1 MLLPMRVDLHL
12 HSTASDGSL
21 SPSAVVWAARA
32 GGLDVVAITDHD
44 TCAGVPEALS
54 ALPEALHVIPA
65 IELSTTLDG
74 SELHILGYYIDPTDE
89 KLVAHADHAITTR
102 RTRVQRI
109 LELLRNYNIHLTLE
123 EVVAS
128 AEGNPRVLG
137 RPHIARALHK
147 RGHVQS
153 PAEAFD
159 RFLGDAG
166 PCFLPTELLHPRDA
180 IVLIE
185 QAGGIAMWAHPRADV
200 LTRELPR
207 MLEWGL
213 RGLECFRP
221 RASPDD
227 VSAIRAL
234 AAQHDL
240 LLSGGSDW
248 HGTWHGRLGDFFVES
263 DDVARFLEA
272 GGL

>member
-1 MLLPMRVDLHL
+1 MKVDLHL

-32 GGLDVVAITDHD
+32 GGLDVIALTDHD
-44 TCAGVPEALS
+44 TCAGVPEAMA

-74 SELHILGYYIDPTDE
+74 SEIHILGYFIDAADPP
-89 KLVAHADHAITTR
+89 LLAHAEHAVTAR
-102 RTRVQRI
+102 RMRVQRI
-109 LELLRNYNIHLTLE
+109 LELLRKYNIYVTFEDVL
-123 EVVAS
+123 AA
-128 AEGNPRVLG
+128 AEGSPRVLG
-137 RPHIARALHK
+137 RPHVARAMHK
-147 RGHVQS
+147 KGYVQT

-159 RFLGDAG
+159 RFLGDSA
-166 PCFLPTELLHPRDA
+166 PCFLPTELLDPRAA
-180 IVLIE
+180 IALITG
-185 QAGGIAMWAHPRADV
+185 AGGIALWAHPRPDI

-207 MLEWGL
+207 MIEWGL

-221 RASPDD
+221 RASTDD
-227 VSAIRAL
+227 IAAIQAL
-234 AAQHDL
+234 ATRHKL

-248 HGTWHGRLGDFFVES
+248 HGSWHGRVGDFHVRSE
-263 DDVARFLEA
+263 DILELLEC